1 MDMLRGYLSS
11 ISAAQHNDN
20 NNNDEDGNK
29 GERFGIEWL
38 YFEEPAGFFLPRM
51 QLRRH
56 LLELDQVS
64 HVLHYDN
71 YRRVMRIR
79 DISLVTAVEEH
90 DSDGRQKWWM
100 TIQDPEVPQVWVVH
114 FPSLD
119 RLLFWTEII
128 KAVARVTK
136 SPAIVSDLVYAS
148 TCEQQQDE
156 EQRQQRGS
164 RDDTLT
170 CEREKTDLHLEP
182 ASDVPE
188 IEIAA

>member
-1 MDMLRGYLSS
+1 MDMLRSYLSP
-11 ISAAQHNDN
+11 ISAAHN
-20 NNNDEDGNK
+20 NNNDEDGSK
-29 GERFGIEWL
+29 GERFGMEWL
-38 YFEEPAGFFLPRM
+38 YFEEPVGFFLPRM

-71 YRRVMRIR
+71 YRRAMRIR
-79 DISLVTAVEEH
+79 DICLVTAVEER
-90 DSDGRQKWWM
+90 DSDGSQKWWM

-119 RLLFWTEII
+119 RLFFWTEII
-128 KAVARVTK
+128 RAVAHVTK

-148 TCEQQQDE
+148 TCEHQQQDE
-156 EQRQQRGS
+156 DQRQRGS
-164 RDDTLT
+164 GYDTLT
-170 CEREKTDLHLEP
+170 CKSEETDLHLEP
-182 ASDVPE
+182 ESDVPE